1 MFQTKERSTTKPSTK
16 KGATAVTTNTKA
28 VKPTL
33 SHPSTSSEALPQDA
47 RKQMIAEAAYY
58 LAEHRGFV
66 GGSPL
71 ADWYAAEAQINTTL
85 SGPTP

>member
-33 SHPSTSSEALPQDA
+33 SYPPTASDALPQDT
-47 RKQMIAEAAYY
+47 RNQMIAEAAYY
-58 LAEHRGFV
+58 LAERRGFV

-71 ADWYAAEAQINTTL
+71 EDWYAAEAQINSML
-85 SGPTP
+85 SGLAP